1 MSSQLDMGALSMDA
15 PAAPAALDA
24 PTRQKLAGFIEE
36 ACGVHVDSDEET
48 DEHSDNPNPITEIR
62 IQNLEKGLDVCTK
75 KIMEYQFKLDGD
87 GMCVGGVPKAF
98 VMCCR
103 SKLSN
108 ESGNVLHEMYQTALN
123 DAKFLRTVEK
133 LIPVRYMY
141 VC

>member
-1 MSSQLDMGALSMDA
+1 MDA

-48 DEHSDNPNPITEIR
+48 DEHSDNPNPITEMKM
-62 IQNLEKGLDVCTK
+62 QNLEKSLDICTK
-75 KIMEYQFKLDGD
+75 KIMDYQFNLSGGKLNTS
-87 GMCVGGVPKAF
+87 VPKAF

-133 LIPVRYMY
+133 LIPVRY